1 MRMKYLLRM
10 YNVSTIIL
18 VTYYMELSKKKKRK
32 SFIMEFLFYWENIEA
47 KQTTDKNT
55 ENLELTYRHYCV

>member
-55 ENLELTYRHYCV
+55 ENLEQYCSSVNF